1 MEETQLQELKGKNW
15 MAAMSLCWF
24 LGMYGAHRFYT
35 GKSNSGW
42 VMVVLTVLGI
52 TAPISAIWAVI
63 DGFRLALGQYTH
75 EDGSELYE
83 RVDWFGY
90 IYIALIV
97 LGAIALILYFT
108 AIIGMIAMFA
118 HSAGAG
124 AGAGA
129 LPPTP

>member
-35 GKSNSGW
+35 GKTNSGW

-124 AGAGA
+124 AGA

>member
-35 GKSNSGW
+35 GKTHSGW

-52 TAPISAIWAVI
+52 TAPISAIWALI
-63 DGFRLALGQYTH
+63 DGFRLALGRYTH
-75 EDGSELYE
+75 DDGSELYE

-90 IYIALIV
+90 IYIALMV
-97 LGAIALILYFT
+97 LCAIALLLYFT
-108 AIIGMIAMFA
+108 AIIGMIAMVA
-118 HSAGAG
+118 HSAAGAG
-124 AGAGA
+124 AM
-129 LPPTP
+129 PPTP